1 MKYAYILTNTNFGF
15 ERIDSIQYGAG
26 AKERAMQESTQRE
39 MRIVRVLTKTALT
52 LAAGQ
57 PLPRRYIH

>member
-1 MKYAYILTNTNFGF
+1 MKYAYILTNTNFGY

-26 AKERAMQESTQRE
+26 AKERAAQESMQRGL
-39 MRIVRVLTKTALT
+39 RLIRVLVKTALT

-57 PLPRRYIH
+57 ALPRRYIR

>member
-1 MKYAYILTNTNFGF
+1 MNYAYILTNTNFGY
-15 ERIDSIQYGAG
+15 ERIDSIQYGIG
-26 AKERAMQESTQRE
+26 AKERATQESNQRG
-39 MRIVRVLTKTALT
+39 MRLVRVLVKTALT